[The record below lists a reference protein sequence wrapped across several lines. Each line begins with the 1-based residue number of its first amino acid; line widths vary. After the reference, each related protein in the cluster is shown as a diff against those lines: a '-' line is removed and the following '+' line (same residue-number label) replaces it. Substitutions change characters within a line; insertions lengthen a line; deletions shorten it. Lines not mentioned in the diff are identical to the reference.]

1 MQITYII
8 PIHIDTIFTFI
19 KEIEMKDKKYIFY
32 FPHFFSSIEKEKIF
46 QKLLSILL
54 TNSSLYLFYQYPSS
68 MIETDWIQTLV
79 DFTDYDDKIIWIKE
93 GEWKMIEK
101 RDHLEYQK
109 MNYQKLRILLS
120 QNELW
125 LNTIFYHQDYP
136 SPFHILLIKKKLLRQ
151 TIPSKHT
158 LLQSYSTTMQPLDFI
173 LDFCV
178 IHLASRKDREMRMR
192 EHLQKREIPFSFFEA
207 IPILDSILSSC
218 IFHFAKSTPNYI
230 KGALGCKDSHY
241 RLMKSYYEKKEN
253 QNRYLV
259 ILEDDFHFYKY
270 EKIIEIIQNQ
280 LYSLKNK
287 SWTLL
292 YLTLNLSSRSRHHH
306 LQFESISVPPSEG
319 LATAG
324 YIVNP
329 LKYQDV
335 LKVIEETKEE
345 IDVGY
350 AKRLKDRYY
359 IEPYLG
365 YPYESYSDIQ
375 QECVHYD
382 FMY

>member
-1 MQITYII
+1 
-8 PIHIDTIFTFI
+8 
-19 KEIEMKDKKYIFY
+19 
-32 FPHFFSSIEKEKIF
+32 
-46 QKLLSILL
+46 
-54 TNSSLYLFYQYPSS
+54 
-68 MIETDWIQTLV
+68 
-79 DFTDYDDKIIWIKE
+79 
-93 GEWKMIEK
+93 
-101 RDHLEYQK
+101 
-109 MNYQKLRILLS
+109 
-120 QNELW
+120 
-125 LNTIFYHQDYP
+125 
-136 SPFHILLIKKKLLRQ
+136 
-151 TIPSKHT
+151 
-158 LLQSYSTTMQPLDFI
+158 MQPLDFI

-207 IPILDSILSSC
+207 IPISDSILSSC

-230 KGALGCKDSHY
+230 KGALGCKDSHD
-241 RLMKSYYEKKEN
+241 RLIRNYYQQKEN

-306 LQFESISVPPSEG
+306 LQFETKPVLPSEG

-324 YIVNP
+324 YVVNT
-329 LKYQDV
+329 LQYQDV

-365 YPYESYSDIQ
+365 YTYESYSDIQ